1 MSMKQTPDPVHVSLA
16 ISELIALRG
25 YARKRGEAQL
35 QEVWKEIAGEKLV
48 SQTKVMGIN
57 RGVLQVSVG
66 SSSLL
71 AELAGFHKPSLLR
84 GFKEQH
90 PELRI
95 KDLKFRLDTSVSSRP
110 E

>member
-1 MSMKQTPDPVHVSLA
+1 MKQTPDPVHVSQA

-25 YARKRGEAQL
+25 YARKQGDAQL
-35 QEVWKEIAGEKLV
+35 QEIWQQIAGSKFAE
-48 SQTKVMGIN
+48 QTRVMGIN
-57 RGVLQVSVG
+57 RGVLQVNVG

-84 GFKEQH
+84 SLKEQH

-95 KDLKFRLDTSVSSRP
+95 KDLKFRIDTNVSNRLKS
-110 E
+110 